1 MTTNN
6 GTVCYDADFD
16 PYGGEH
22 PYTNTCL
29 QNYKFEG
36 KERDTETGN
45 DEFGA
50 RYYSE
55 RFGRWLSSDWSSVP
69 VAVPY
74 ANLTNP
80 QTLNLYAMVSDDP
93 ETSADLDGHTDQASY
108 GNSGAGVQTC
118 ASSGAGASG
127 TTASGCGNNAS
138 ASQAQNPFNPT
149 ITYDKNFSAKDLAA
163 AQSKVGGAV
172 GLINSKWS
180 KLSDQ
185 EKATLQGIKAIDV
198 SGTAA
203 RSYVQ
208 ESTGKLTLTQDY
220 VSKSSTAWLASA
232 VGHDS
237 EHVALYNSGG
247 IGASRG
253 IPAEVKAMQFQLR
266 VGTTFG
272 LSATETKYLQGL
284 IQNPSQLQQYINT
297 PP

>member
-1 MTTNN
+1 MSY
-6 GTVCYDADFD
+6 TVVAGV
-16 PYGGEH
+16 PATPTVSLAYG
-22 PYTNTCL
+22 L
-29 QNYKFEG
+29 
-36 KERDTETGN
+36 D
-45 DEFGA
+45 
-50 RYYSE
+50 
-55 RFGRWLSSDWSSVP
+55 SSC
-69 VAVPY
+69 
-74 ANLTNP
+74 
-80 QTLNLYAMVSDDP
+80 
-93 ETSADLDGHTDQASY
+93 TSAH
-108 GNSGAGVQTC
+108 GAGCIGQIISMTDGPGSENYTYNSLEQLTQLQKVIGGTPY
-118 ASSGAGASG
+118 STSYLYNLAG
-127 TTASGCGNNAS
+127 
-138 ASQAQNPFNPT
+138 QVAQNPFNPT

-185 EKATLQGIKAIDV
+185 EKATLQGIKSIDV

-253 IPAEVKAMQFQLR
+253 IPAEVKAMQFQLQ
-266 VGTTFG
+266 VGTTFA
-272 LSATETKYLQGL
+272 LRAN
-284 IQNPSQLQQYINT
+284 IA
-297 PP
+297 

>member
-1 MTTNN
+1 
-6 GTVCYDADFD
+6 
-16 PYGGEH
+16 
-22 PYTNTCL
+22 
-29 QNYKFEG
+29 
-36 KERDTETGN
+36 
-45 DEFGA
+45 
-50 RYYSE
+50 
-55 RFGRWLSSDWSSVP
+55 VP

-74 ANLTNP
+74 ADLTNP
-80 QTLNLYAMVSDDP
+80 QTLNLYAYVKNNPLRYTDPTGHAGGGPAEGPTGAMFYMIGGGEPGNAVTGYTVSVNGE
-93 ETSADLDGHTDQASY
+93 ETSFLDSDEANAFYNQA
-108 GNSGAGVQTC
+108 VK
-118 ASSGAGASG
+118 
-127 TTASGCGNNAS
+127 
-138 ASQAQNPFNPT
+138 QAQNRTPFNPT

-185 EKATLQGIKAIDV
+185 EKATLQGIKSIDV

-247 IGASRG
+247 IGSSRG
-253 IPAEVKAMQFQLR
+253 IPAEVKAMQFQLQ
-266 VGTTFG
+266 VGRTFG
-272 LSATETKYLQGL
+272 LSATETKYLQGV